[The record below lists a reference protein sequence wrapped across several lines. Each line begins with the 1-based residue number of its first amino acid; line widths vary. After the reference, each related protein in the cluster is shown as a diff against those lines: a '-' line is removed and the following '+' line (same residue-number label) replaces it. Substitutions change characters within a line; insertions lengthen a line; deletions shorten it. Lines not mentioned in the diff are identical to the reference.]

1 MRIDVI
7 SKNVDVTP
15 AIRALIEKK
24 ASKLRPFV
32 SDDASIRFMI
42 DANQNRHKIEAT
54 LYVDGRIIRAEQR
67 SDDLYK
73 TIDQTVD
80 VLIKRLKNYKEK
92 KHEKVVRSES
102 IRRPEFVEEADQEE
116 SLIVRRKI
124 FVMNS
129 MSAEDACA
137 ELRLLGHSF
146 FVFRDSDTDKIS
158 VVYERE
164 DGGYGLIA
172 EEVRR

>member
-32 SDDASIRFMI
+32 PEDASIRVMI

-80 VLIKRLKNYKEK
+80 VLIKRVKNYKEK
-92 KHEKVVRSES
+92 KHEKVIRSET
-102 IRRPEFVEEADQEE
+102 IRRPKIVEETDQEE
-116 SLIVRRKI
+116 SLIVRRKT

-129 MSAEDACA
+129 MSAEDACT

-146 FVFRDSDTDKIS
+146 FVFRDSETDKIS

-172 EEVRR
+172 EEVGR